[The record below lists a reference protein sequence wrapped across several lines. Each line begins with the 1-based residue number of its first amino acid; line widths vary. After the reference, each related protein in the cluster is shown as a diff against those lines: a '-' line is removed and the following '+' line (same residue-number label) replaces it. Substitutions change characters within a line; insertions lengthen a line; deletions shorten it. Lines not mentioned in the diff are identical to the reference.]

1 MKPLLLLILGCATLS
16 AQPVEGCIFD
26 SVTGAPVAGAY
37 VAIHGATFNDRIL
50 RRSDTTGHFRIEV
63 PDAARGK
70 LIAVS
75 RPGYLIAH
83 EPVAS
88 LPADGSPLRIELTP
102 EAVISGTLE
111 DEDGFA
117 VEAALVEALHW
128 ENGKLTRAGT
138 ATRSNDLG
146 GYRIAELP
154 AGRYYL
160 RVAPPSGSLSP
171 VWDRRYVPQFY
182 PGLLEAN
189 DDNVLGIEA
198 DQQRTLSFRLRK
210 YEGVTISGQLI
221 VPPGAGA
228 ADVTRFVYA
237 RSVDVPDFGAGPAL
251 ADAKTGHFTITH
263 IPPGTWVLT
272 SNARG
277 GRVVARQT
285 VQVGTADVTGVVLT
299 IGDPANQGEAGQH

>member
-1 MKPLLLLILGCATLS
+1 MKPLLLLILGCATLC
-16 AQPVEGCIFD
+16 AQPVEGYIFD

-37 VAIHGATFNDRIL
+37 VALHGATFNDRIL
-50 RRSDTTGHFRIEV
+50 RRSDGTGRFRFEM
-63 PDAARGK
+63 PDAANGK

-75 RPGYLIAH
+75 RAGYLIAH

-88 LPADGSPLRIELTP
+88 LPADGSPLHIELTP

-138 ATRSNDLG
+138 VSRTNDLG
-146 GYRIAELP
+146 EYRIAELP
-154 AGRYYL
+154 AGPCYL
-160 RVAPPSGSLSP
+160 RVTPPSGSLSP

-182 PGLLEAN
+182 PGVLEAN
-189 DDNVLGIEA
+189 DDNVLAVEA
-198 DQQRTLSFRLRK
+198 GRERTLSFRLRK

-228 ADVTRFVYA
+228 AEVTRLVYA
-237 RSVDVPDFGAGPAL
+237 RSVDVPEFGAGPAFP
-251 ADAKTGHFTITH
+251 DAKTGQFTITH

-272 SNARG
+272 SNATG
-277 GRVVARQT
+277 GRVVAQQT
-285 VQVGTADVTGVVLT
+285 VQVGTADATGVVLT
-299 IGDPANQGEAGQH
+299 VADEPGQR